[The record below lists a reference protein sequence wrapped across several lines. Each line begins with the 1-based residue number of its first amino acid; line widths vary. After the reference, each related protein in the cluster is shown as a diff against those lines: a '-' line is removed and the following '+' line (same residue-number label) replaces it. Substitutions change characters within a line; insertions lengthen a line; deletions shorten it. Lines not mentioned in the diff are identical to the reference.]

1 MKNQNDLIVIIVAV
15 FLALCSVAYFFFGK
29 RTVVKPADPTPVNV
43 TAAKPAEGAVSMANK
58 LPAAKDQQ
66 GGGAPAS
73 AGSRMGGGTP
83 GGGAPSGPMKA
94 GVQGG

>member
-29 RTVVKPADPTPVNV
+29 RTVMKPADPTPVNV
-43 TAAKPAEGAVSMANK
+43 SAAKPAEGAVSMANK

-66 GGGAPAS
+66 GGAPAS
-73 AGSRMGGGTP
+73 AGSRMGGGAP
-83 GGGAPSGPMKA
+83 GGSAPSGPMKA